1 MGKLL
6 MTASDDKQPDETESE
21 KPPDEPPSDSPPDEA
36 HEDEQDASVST
47 IKSKLKTIGV
57 AFALGTT
64 GYSASIFW
72 TIPFREVTRLPG
84 LTPTASSQLMM
95 NYIALVLG
103 AITIGLVY
111 FRVSGKGIDYIDIH
125 IPNKRQFAIIIGG
138 TLALLIAF
146 FAIGAG
152 TSFFEGV
159 ESSEHSM
166 QQTVSD
172 GNIDPQFILLMIPMS
187 FLVIGPSEEF
197 IFRNLVQ
204 KRLYDDF
211 TKKTAILIASIIFA
225 IVHFPTYATG
235 SLGAILVSLGS
246 VFVFSVIL
254 GGAYALSGNLLI
266 PAVMHGTYNATIFAN
281 WYTALAFGFTFL

>member
-1 MGKLL
+1 
-6 MTASDDKQPDETESE
+6 MTATDDGQQ
-21 KPPDEPPSDSPPDEA
+21 DEPNSVESFDEPQA
-36 HEDEQDASVST
+36 EGETLKDRHGDVDDAPNSSL
-47 IKSKLKTIGV
+47 KSKLRSVGV
-57 AFALGTT
+57 AFLLGTA
-64 GYSASIFW
+64 GYSASILW

-84 LTPTASSQLMM
+84 LTLTASSQLMM

-103 AITIGLVY
+103 AITIGLLY
-111 FRVSGKGIDYIDIH
+111 FRVSSKGIDYIDIH
-125 IPNKRQFAIIIGG
+125 IPSKRQLAIIIGG

-159 ESSEHSM
+159 EASDHSM
-166 QQTVSD
+166 QQTVSN
-172 GNIDPQFILLMIPMS
+172 GNVDPQFILLMIPMS

-204 KRLYDDF
+204 KRLYEDF

-225 IVHFPTYATG
+225 IIHFPTYATG
-235 SLGAILVSLGS
+235 TLAEIIVSLGS

-254 GGAYALSGNLLI
+254 GAAYALSGNLII
-266 PAVMHGTYNATIFAN
+266 PAVMHGTYNAVIFAN
-281 WYTALAFGFTFL
+281 WYTALALGFTFL